1 MSVTRNMIRFM
12 GLSLVLVIALS
23 LSLVVL
29 AQDALPG
36 PGEGGAVVRGN
47 TRGSA
52 NLGPLVPIRCS
63 GVDCADANNVMWP
76 TLIGLDPETLQYG
89 PGPDI
94 GNTLASGWTVSEDG
108 LTITVNLRD
117 DMAWN
122 DGTPITAEDVYFT
135 WEAMQQGQG
144 VGLSSSY
151 ATAAATLVSAEVVD
165 SQTITFGVEAPNCE
179 ALRQVALVPPL
190 PSHVYGYTRGAEF
203 NWGSMID
210 HPYDDSPTVTS
221 GPFNFERVE
230 PGTAVYLSFNPNY
243 TAPDA
248 TAGYTVP
255 NSWVYVDTP
264 DENVMIE
271 RFLAFQSGDINFVV
285 EPGGGFEQILA
296 SNAQSFQAPGR
307 VWHYV
312 ALNLADPNNPQNGLD
327 EDGNPIDQGHHPL
340 FGDVRVR
347 QALQHAINIDEI
359 IDGPLAGYGTAMV
372 SSTIPTAYT
381 IDPNLERRAFDYD
394 IARALLD
401 EAGWKSTGDPLVA
414 GGDGLRTCDGCLH
427 AEPGTEFIFEL
438 MNVGDIRND
447 VSVILQDQFAQIG
460 VQVDVVVLDFNTMYD
475 NNMGAQT
482 YDAAVA
488 GWRGSLPFDPDQ
500 RSFFGAANDLF
511 GEGYGFNFPS
521 YYNARFEE
529 LGQQVAT
536 LPGCDPA
543 ERIAL
548 AQEMTQILWEDQPY
562 LWLYARNS
570 LYAAAPNVQGFQP
583 YPDLGTWN
591 IDAWNVVE

>member
-1 MSVTRNMIRFM
+1 MHVTKNMLRFV
-12 GLSLVLVIALS
+12 GLSLTLIIVLS
-23 LSLVVL
+23 LSLMVL
-29 AQDALPG
+29 AQDAPAAG
-36 PGEGGAVVRGN
+36 SGGAVVRGN

-76 TLIGLDPETLQYG
+76 SLIGLDPQTLQYG
-89 PGPDI
+89 PGPEI
-94 GNTLASGWTVSEDG
+94 GNTLASGWTIADDG
-108 LTITVNLRD
+108 LSVTVNLRD
-117 DMAWN
+117 DMTWS
-122 DGTPITAEDVYFT
+122 DGTPITAEDVYFS
-135 WEAMQQGQG
+135 WEAMQQGQA

-151 ATAAATLVSAEVVD
+151 ATAAETLTSAEVID
-165 SQTITFGVEAPNCE
+165 PQTIVFGVDTPNCE
-179 ALRQVALVPPL
+179 VMRQVALVSPL
-190 PSHVYGYTRGAEF
+190 PAHAYGYVRGEDF
-203 NWGSMID
+203 DWGSMID
-210 HPYDDSPTVTS
+210 HPFDDAPTVTS

-230 PGTAVYLSFNPNY
+230 PGTAVYLSANPDY
-243 TAPDA
+243 DAPDA
-248 TAGYTVP
+248 TAGHTIP

-271 RFLAFQSGDINFVV
+271 RFLAFQPGDINFVV
-285 EPGGGFEQILA
+285 EPGGGFDQILS

-327 EDGNPIDQGHHPL
+327 EDGNPIDQGHHPI

-347 QALQHAINIDEI
+347 QALQNAINIDEI
-359 IDGPLAGYGTAMV
+359 INGPLAGYATAMV

-381 IDPNLERRAFDYD
+381 IDSTLERRPFDLD
-394 IARALLD
+394 AARALLD
-401 EAGWKSTGDPLVA
+401 EAGWKSTGDPLVD
-414 GGDGLRTCDGCLH
+414 GGDGLRTCDGCMY
-427 AEPGTEFIFEL
+427 AEAGSPLEFEL

-460 VQVDVVVLDFNTMYD
+460 VKVDVVVLDFNTMYD

-482 YDAAVA
+482 FDAAVA
-488 GWRGSLPFDPDQ
+488 GWRGSLPFEPDQ
-500 RSFFGAANDLF
+500 RSFFGASNDLF

-529 LGQQVAT
+529 LGEKVAT
-536 LPGCDPA
+536 LPGCNEE
-543 ERIAL
+543 ERIAA
-548 AQEMTQILWEDQPY
+548 AQEMTKILWEDQPY

-583 YPDLGTWN
+583 YPDQGTWN
-591 IDAWNVVE
+591 IDAWNVEE

>member
-1 MSVTRNMIRFM
+1 MRVTRNMVRFM

-23 LSLVVL
+23 LSLIVL

-36 PGEGGAVVRGN
+36 AGEGGAVVRGN

-52 NLGPLVPIRCS
+52 NLGSLIPIRCS
-63 GVDCADANNVMWP
+63 GVDCADPNAVLWP
-76 TLIGLDPETLQYG
+76 GLIGLDPETLQYG

-94 GNTLASGWTVSEDG
+94 SNTLASGWTVSEDG

-117 DMAWN
+117 DMTWT

-151 ATAAATLVSAEVVD
+151 ATAAATLVSAEVID
-165 SQTITFGVEAPNCE
+165 SQTIAFGLETPNCE

-190 PSHVYGYTRGAEF
+190 PSQAFGYTRGAEF
-203 NWGSMID
+203 DWGSLIG
-210 HPYDDSPTVTS
+210 HPFDKAPTVTS
-221 GPFNFERVE
+221 GPFVFERVE
-230 PGTAVYLSFNPNY
+230 PGTAVYLSYNPRFV
-243 TAPDA
+243 APDA
-248 TAGYTVP
+248 HVGYTVP

-271 RFLAFQSGDINFVV
+271 RFLAFQTGDINFVV
-285 EPGGGFEQILA
+285 EPGGGFDQILA

-327 EDGNPIDQGHHPL
+327 EDGNPIDQGHHPI

-347 QALQHAINIDEI
+347 QALQHAINIDQI
-359 IDGPLAGYGTAMV
+359 VNGPLAGYATAMV

-381 IDPNLERRAFDYD
+381 VDPNLKRRAFDYD

-401 EAGWKSTGDPLVA
+401 EAGWKSTGEPLVA
-414 GGDGLRTCDGCLH
+414 GGDGLRTCDGCLY
-427 AEPGTEFIFEL
+427 AEAGTPFEFEL

-460 VQVDVVVLDFNTMYD
+460 VKVDVVVLDFNTMYD

-482 YDAAVA
+482 FDAAVA

-529 LGQQVAT
+529 LGEQVAT

-543 ERIAL
+543 ERIKI
-548 AQEMTQILWEDQPY
+548 AQEMTAILWEDQPY

-583 YPDLGTWN
+583 YPDQGTWN

>member
-1 MSVTRNMIRFM
+1 MVRFM

-23 LSLVVL
+23 LSLIVL

-52 NLGPLVPIRCS
+52 NLGSLIPIRCS
-63 GVDCADANNVMWP
+63 GVDCADPNAVLWP
-76 TLIGLDPETLQYG
+76 GLIGLDPETLQYG

-94 GNTLASGWTVSEDG
+94 SNTLASGWTVSEDG

-117 DMAWN
+117 DMTWT

-151 ATAAATLVSAEVVD
+151 ATAAATLVSAEVID
-165 SQTITFGVEAPNCE
+165 SQTIAFGLETPNCE

-190 PSHVYGYTRGAEF
+190 PSQAFGYTRGAEF
-203 NWGSMID
+203 DWGSLIG
-210 HPYDDSPTVTS
+210 HPFDKAPTVTS
-221 GPFNFERVE
+221 GPFVFERVE
-230 PGTAVYLSFNPNY
+230 PGTAVYLSYNPRFV
-243 TAPDA
+243 APDA
-248 TAGYTVP
+248 HVGYTVP

-271 RFLAFQSGDINFVV
+271 RFLAFQTGDINFVV
-285 EPGGGFEQILA
+285 EPGGGFDQILA

-327 EDGNPIDQGHHPL
+327 EDGNPIDQGHHPI

-347 QALQHAINIDEI
+347 QALQHAINIDQI
-359 IDGPLAGYGTAMV
+359 VNGPLAGYATAMV

-381 IDPNLERRAFDYD
+381 VDPNLKRRAFDYD

-401 EAGWKSTGDPLVA
+401 EAGWKSTGEPLVA
-414 GGDGLRTCDGCLH
+414 GGDGLRTCDGCLY
-427 AEPGTEFIFEL
+427 AEAGTPFEFEL

-460 VQVDVVVLDFNTMYD
+460 VKVDVVVLDFNTMYD

-482 YDAAVA
+482 FDAAVA

-529 LGQQVAT
+529 LGEQVAT

-543 ERIAL
+543 ERIKI
-548 AQEMTQILWEDQPY
+548 AQEMTAILWEDQPY

-583 YPDLGTWN
+583 YPDQGTWN